1 MKTRS
6 ILTILT
12 IGGLILFSASCKK
25 DTETEYVTK
34 YIDPKDTLKPP
45 SILGAVN
52 SYDGTFTFDKV
63 HSNVNWET
71 KYYGDHA
78 YLTGKFNNFS
88 VKIDF
93 DAADYA
99 NTKINAWAQM
109 STYNTGEPGRD
120 AAGKCGPGYVGV
132 EYLDTNFTVDPLTD
146 TAWFES
152 TSTRIEYDKYVA
164 TGKFTFNGVTKTVD
178 MYYTFT
184 GLTDEVSGSGAASEK
199 GGFSGMFTF
208 NAISDFGV
216 TSTSIADEM
225 TITVNANY
233 TRPK

>member
-6 ILTILT
+6 ILILLT
-12 IGGLILFSASCKK
+12 IGGLILFTASCQK
-25 DTETEYVTK
+25 DPETEYVTK

-52 SYDGTFTFDKV
+52 SFDGTFTFDKV
-63 HSNVNWET
+63 HSNINWET
-71 KYYGDHA
+71 EYYGDHA
-78 YLTGKFNNFS
+78 YLTGKFNNFDIA
-88 VKIDF
+88 IDF

-99 NTKINAWAQM
+99 NTHIKAWAQM

-120 AAGKCGPGYVGV
+120 GPGKCGPGYVGV
-132 EYLDTNFTVDPLTD
+132 EYLDTNFTVDPATD

-152 TSTRIEYDKYVA
+152 TSSRVEYDQYVA
-164 TGKFTFNGVTKTVD
+164 TGTFTFHGVTKTVD

-184 GLTDEVSGSGAASEK
+184 GLTDETSQFGDSEK
-199 GGFSGMFTF
+199 GGFKGTFKF

-225 TITVNANY
+225 IVTVNANY